1 MNTNVT
7 VTGTEAAHGERNI
20 PVWSRPIKLRAWLLV
35 SIAFVF
41 YAGRMFRLISRYAV
55 NIFFWDEWDLKDLTL
70 FQRNSLWKIFSW
82 QHGWHRLG
90 MGALVEKFLDPPF
103 HWNSRIESF
112 ALGGILAAA
121 AICALWLKTRLE
133 GKLSI
138 FDMVIPAVFFSPAQW
153 ETLYATPIFS
163 QGPLPFLLIVVYCL
177 AWTCER
183 NALRYPLVLLIN
195 FVTIY
200 TGFGLFLGVVT
211 PVLLGLDYWS
221 QLPSKRLTTTCFIA
235 ACLISL
241 ASLGSFFHRY
251 TPRPGVSCFSH
262 FQSSPR
268 SYVAFMALL
277 PANFFAVNGSG
288 SFPRV
293 VGLTVLIAVL
303 ISLISAVWCLLRRS
317 DTSSAQPDRTRR
329 LVVTTLAAVSL
340 ASLAT
345 IAYIRLC
352 AGWQAAQA
360 SRYAV
365 YVQIGVLGLYFHLL
379 GVRRASN
386 RRWLL
391 SLLLV
396 PVSVASFH
404 VDRWGMV
411 YVRDGKE
418 RWKKCYLQ
426 IEDIKQCNE
435 ITGFVIYPPGE
446 EPRLDEKLQY
456 LKKTRQN
463 LYLDHEA
470 P

>member
-1 MNTNVT
+1 
-7 VTGTEAAHGERNI
+7 
-20 PVWSRPIKLRAWLLV
+20 
-35 SIAFVF
+35 
-41 YAGRMFRLISRYAV
+41 MFRLISRYAV

-70 FQRNSLWKIFSW
+70 FRTNSLWKMFTW

-90 MGALVEKFLDPPF
+90 LGAWVEKVLDPPF
-103 HWNSRIESF
+103 HWNSRAESF
-112 ALGGILAAA
+112 VLGGILAAA
-121 AICALWLKTRLE
+121 AICAMWLKTRLA
-133 GKLSI
+133 GKLSVS
-138 FDMVIPAVFFSPAQW
+138 DVVIPAIFFSPAQW

-183 NALRYPLVLLIN
+183 KALRYPLVLLIN

-200 TGFGLFLGVVT
+200 TGFGLFLGAVT

-235 ACLISL
+235 ATLISL
-241 ASLGSFFHRY
+241 ASLGSFFY
-251 TPRPGVSCFSH
+251 GYYPRAGLPCFSH

-268 SYVAFMALL
+268 SYVAFMSLV
-277 PANFFAVNGSG
+277 PANFFALNGRG
-288 SFPRV
+288 SFPHV

-303 ISLISAVWCLLRRS
+303 ISLISAVWCLLRRL
-317 DTSSAQPDRTRR
+317 DTSAAQPDRTRW

-340 ASLAT
+340 ASCAT

-391 SLLLV
+391 SLLVV
-396 PVSVASFH
+396 PVSVASLH
-404 VDRWGMV
+404 VDRTRMV
-411 YVRDGKE
+411 YFRDGKE

-426 IEDIKQCNE
+426 IEDVKQCNE
-435 ITGFVIYPPGE
+435 STGFVIYPPGDE
-446 EPRLDEKLQY
+446 SRLDKKLQY

-463 LYLDHEA
+463 LYLDKQV